1 MLDEA
6 QPQWFN
12 ASVRAQQYASGG
24 VDAVSQGWII
34 ILLLVF
40 LMNIFVLIYFLV
52 HRGLVTDFSEPP
64 NLFAL
69 AVNSPPSHLLAG
81 SCGGGPE
88 GKQYSVNWFVNTEGD
103 HLYMEPGEKPLLGG
117 NVPLHQAGHHHHHHH
132 HETPRTGFFGTFS
145 KAVARLRE
153 RGLDYKTRNNPP
165 PARPASVVEPG
176 YELED
181 GHTRTQRHYEKLAK
195 RRSML

>member
-1 MLDEA
+1 MLDNF
-6 QPQWFN
+6 QTQYFN
-12 ASVRAQQYASGG
+12 ASVKAQQYASGG
-24 VDAVSQGWII
+24 VDSASKGWIL

-88 GKQYSVNWFVNTEGD
+88 GKQYMVNWFVNTEGD
-103 HLYMEPGEKPLLGG
+103 HLYMEPGEKPILGG
-117 NVPLHQAGHHHHHHH
+117 NVHVHPDGHGHTHAKK
-132 HETPRTGFFGTFS
+132 EKKKGGFLSPIATAFN
-145 KAVARLRE
+145 KLRE
-153 RGLDYKTRNNPP
+153 RSLHIGPQESQTRL
-165 PARPASVVEPG
+165 RPASVVDVDFEM
-176 YELED
+176 ED
-181 GHTRTQRHYEKLAK
+181 GATRTQRQYAKLAK